1 MNEPTA
7 RSEAAD
13 AAAKAQA
20 AAAETARALRDLVS
34 AVEAQTAQAQ
44 ADARTA
50 IKAREDDAKR
60 TRRRYNVM
68 FVVAGVILVAVV
80 VLGVGLRIFT
90 DASDKRS
97 AQNRNLLIQVAATN
111 RTLANY
117 TTGPAAQASAANEQ
131 RLIVCILD
139 RIDKDTKGT
148 PIPASC
154 AAFGIK

>member
-13 AAAKAQA
+13 AAAKAQE
-20 AAAETARALRDLVS
+20 AAAETAQALRDLVS
-34 AVEAQTAQAQ
+34 AVEAQTTQAQ

-50 IKAREDDAKR
+50 VEALEDDAKR
-60 TRRRYNVM
+60 TRRRYNAM

-90 DASDKRS
+90 DTSDKRS
-97 AQNRNLLIQVAATN
+97 AQNRNLLMQVAATN

-117 TTGPAAQASAANEQ
+117 TTGPAAQASVKNEQ
-131 RLIVCILD
+131 KLIGCILD
-139 RIDKDTKGT
+139 RIDEDLKGSS
-148 PIPASC
+148 IPPSC
-154 AAFGIK
+154 AAFGIR